1 MKNGFRP
8 KEKIP
13 EQPHVPPM
21 PIIAQPQF
29 IQKCKYLL
37 PCGICDRSGKMC
49 SQYGYEVTKI
59 FSESEIEENFGN
71 YEVIKNDT

>member
-1 MKNGFRP
+1 MRKAFRP

-21 PIIAQPQF
+21 PSKVQVQH

-37 PCGICDRSGKMC
+37 PCGICDKSGKIC
-49 SQYGYEVTKI
+49 SQYGYEVTNI
-59 FSESEIEENFGN
+59 FSEVEENFGN
-71 YEVIKNDT
+71 WEIK